1 MGVSREDVF
10 YLYKCILG
18 REPESEH
25 VVDELMGLEFDDAR
39 SRLLTSDEAIS
50 VVDGF
55 LSANRW
61 KRKASLEDVLFL
73 YEYLLRR
80 PPENN
85 EVVIEK
91 MKLES
96 LEAALES
103 FLDSEEFFEK
113 KYRVYLSDRSERK
126 NLNGG
131 RKINRRSGVLLIGA
145 YGNGNMGD
153 SDQAQ
158 FLASYL
164 LDIGLSREQLFS
176 VSWESNSDY
185 PFIGKKLPQE
195 CLFDFELLSSF
206 SAILIGGGG
215 LLGVE
220 HYPLTDLRWINGL
233 KATGTPYFLVAVGA
247 SRVHV
252 NDPFYHNSYLALF
265 NGCQGA
271 SARDNESLLTLSR
284 FRNDVIKVCDPVI
297 KRCVDEASVSL
308 QMSKR
313 LDIILRY
320 PLDDQHREFIV
331 GLKDIYASTSREDL
345 RVIFVEPFN
354 PLEEELLSEF
364 PDHIVCCSVED
375 LNAVVR
381 ESAAVLSMR
390 FHGCASAIRYGL
402 PLMGVGS
409 KKIKDLFDEIG
420 LTDSYWL
427 GGIPELL
434 DLIKKGDWSNFR
446 SAQIRPEVA
455 LKLSDQYSRMTKSF
469 EVTFLEGR

>member
-1 MGVSREDVF
+1 MTVSREDVF

-18 REPESEH
+18 REPENEH
-25 VVDELMGLEFDDAR
+25 VVDQLMGLDFDDAR
-39 SRLLTSDEAIS
+39 SRLLASDEAIS

-55 LSANRW
+55 LSTNRW
-61 KRKASLEDVLFL
+61 KRKASLEDVLFM

-80 PPENN
+80 PPESE

-91 MKLES
+91 MNLES
-96 LEAALES
+96 LEAALEN

-113 KYRVYLSDRSERK
+113 KYRVYLSDKSEK
-126 NLNGG
+126 KILNGG
-131 RKINRRSGVLLIGA
+131 RKVNRRSGVLLIGA

-164 LDIGLSREQLFS
+164 LDIGLSEEQLFS

-185 PFIGKKLPQE
+185 PFIGKKLSRE

-206 SAILIGGGG
+206 NAILIGGGG

-220 HYPLTDLRWINGL
+220 HYPLTDLRWIDGL

-252 NDPFYHNSYLALF
+252 NDPFYHDSYLALLT
-265 NGCQGA
+265 GCRGV
-271 SARDNESLLTLSR
+271 SARDNESVLTLSR
-284 FRNDVIKVCDPVI
+284 FRDDVIKVCDPVI

-308 QMSKR
+308 QMSRR

-320 PLDDQHREFIV
+320 PLDDQHREFIG
-331 GLKDIYASTSREDL
+331 GLKDIYASASRDDI

-354 PLEEELLSEF
+354 PLEMELLREF
-364 PDHIVCCSVED
+364 PGHIICSTVDD
-375 LNAVVR
+375 LGAVIR
-381 ESAAVLSMR
+381 ESASVLSMR
-390 FHGCASAIRYGL
+390 FHGCASAIKYGL
-402 PLMGVGS
+402 PLMGFGS

-420 LTDSYWL
+420 LSASYWL
-427 GGIPELL
+427 GDVPELL
-434 DLIKKGDWSNFR
+434 RLIENADWSNFKA
-446 SAQIRPEVA
+446 AQIRPGVA
-455 LKLSDQYSRMTKSF
+455 LKLSDQYSKMTKSF
-469 EVTFLEGR
+469 EAILLKDS